1 MMDNRPTFQCDSCGV
16 PKKDT
21 NHWFVAWS
29 SPRTLVS
36 KCVTNFYLSTW
47 DEAIIR
53 EDNVLHLCGDACAHK
68 ALNYF
73 LEHKSLYGFQS
84 PVVYIV

>member
-1 MMDNRPTFQCDSCGV
+1 MMDNRPTQNFRCDSCGV

-36 KCVTNFYLSTW
+36 KSVTNFYLSTW

-53 EDNVLHLCGDACAHK
+53 EDNVLHLCGDPA
-68 ALNYF
+68 
-73 LEHKSLYGFQS
+73 
-84 PVVYIV
+84 PTWR